1 MSAMHSGVA
10 WLLAELPRLVE
21 DGVLTPEAAEAL
33 RRHYQSTD
41 AQAARTHWG
50 QVLLAGVGAVLV
62 GGGVILIL
70 AHNWD
75 NLGRAA
81 RAAMAI
87 AILVAAQA
95 LTIFA
100 VHRRRQSMAWV
111 EATSGLL
118 VAAVGGA
125 IALVGQTYHVGGSF
139 EDLMQSW
146 LWLRFLLPLLDRSC
160 PRPDPSL

>member
-1 MSAMHSGVA
+1 G
-10 WLLAELPRLVE
+10 
-21 DGVLTPEAAEAL
+21 GGEAL
-33 RRHYQSTD
+33 RRHSQSTD

-50 QVLLAGVGAVLV
+50 QVLLPGVGAVLV

-95 LTIFA
+95 LTILA
-100 VHRRRQSMAWV
+100 VHRRRQSMAWG
-111 EATSGLL
+111 EATSALL
-118 VAAVGGA
+118 VAARAGA
-125 IALVGQTYHVGGSF
+125 
-139 EDLMQSW
+139 
-146 LWLRFLLPLLDRSC
+146 
-160 PRPDPSL
+160 